1 MTPKQI
7 QLVKR
12 SFEAAAMRP
21 DRLADLFFVGLGT
34 SDAACWRRLKR
45 LGVPDHELI
54 EGLAAIVGSLDR
66 LHPIVP
72 VLEWLAFR
80 GVRHGLGAPQYHA
93 IGEALVAALAGA
105 LRDAFTAEHR
115 QAWTAAC
122 QAVADIMVRALSA
135 EPLAA

>member
-1 MTPKQI
+1 MTPKQV
-7 QLVKR
+7 QLVKH
-12 SFEAAAMRP
+12 SFGAAAMRS

-34 SDAACWRRLKR
+34 SDAACWRRFKS
-45 LGVPDHELI
+45 LGVSDHELI
-54 EGLAAIVGSLDR
+54 EGLAAIVCSLDR

-80 GVRHGLGAPQYHA
+80 GARHGLGAPQYQA
-93 IGEALVAALAGA
+93 VGEALVAALGDA

>member
-7 QLVKR
+7 QLVKQ
-12 SFEAAAMRP
+12 SFEAAAMRS

-34 SDAACWRRLKR
+34 SDAACWRRFR
-45 LGVPDHELI
+45 GLGVPDHELI

-80 GVRHGLGAPQYHA
+80 GVRHGLGAPQYQA
-93 IGEALVAALAGA
+93 IGEALVAALANA
-105 LRDAFTAEHR
+105 LRDAFTTEHR
-115 QAWTAAC
+115 QAWTDAR